1 MNIPTLNQTLRQVLG
16 YVNLNRVFVV
26 INNKDKKNVAKC
38 DRPPLKTTIEAYTK
52 VIDELLHLPPTSPC
66 KLSWYVKYETD
77 WFDQHRYVDVSLFNH
92 QYVRP
97 NTKLKPWGGTNGK
110 PVPKGY
116 YDCNLDIHNEFF
128 GAGFTPWNKMIDT
141 PIINTTRLP
150 VEDVVAAILYELT
163 FWGWSNKQVK
173 SKTKEILGRCK
184 ESIENIESGKSKSYT
199 PKEFKKLS
207 NLLRRKRNNH

>member
-1 MNIPTLNQTLRQVLG
+1 M
-16 YVNLNRVFVV
+16 
-26 INNKDKKNVAKC
+26 K
-38 DRPPLKTTIEAYTK
+38 TK
-52 VIDELLHLPPTSPC
+52 VKIEIKSIYGGVIFGYS
-66 KLSWYVKYETD
+66 K
-77 WFDQHRYVDVSLFNH
+77 VD
-92 QYVRP
+92 
-97 NTKLKPWGGTNGK
+97 NTLKNTLIQA
-110 PVPKGY
+110 VQKGAY
-116 YDCNLDIHNEFF
+116 LRGAYLRDADLQGADLQGADLRDADLQDAYLQGADLQDADLQGADLQDAYLRGADLR

-199 PKEFKKLS
+199 PKEFKKLLKS
-207 NLLRRKRNNH
+207 FKKNKK